1 MLFKFTLNEARP
13 ERWIYYI
20 FNSWSLRFVSFLSHR
35 NTNKSREQKL
45 QGYYRL
51 FILESHSQKPNVSK
65 IIRLKNDRD
74 PRVMILDITSSISNI
89 KKKRNAIKIRNNFH
103 ACSTFLQNN
112 LSPPCEDTCIS
123 TEISIGQND
132 KTGFERSRWINN
144 AF

>member
-65 IIRLKNDRD
+65 IIRLKKRSRPSRDD
-74 PRVMILDITSSISNI
+74 PRYNFIDIQY
-89 KKKRNAIKIRNNFH
+89 KKKKER
-103 ACSTFLQNN
+103 
-112 LSPPCEDTCIS
+112 
-123 TEISIGQND
+123 D
-132 KTGFERSRWINN
+132 KNT
-144 AF
+144 